1 MFINTLHHQNDMI
14 FEVALRCPMKERMSL
29 VEEARCLK
37 AGAQSAVPLLQG
49 LVMESLRLGRT
60 SRVIWFNC

>member
-1 MFINTLHHQNDMI
+1 MI
-14 FEVALRCPMKERMSL
+14 FQVALQCPMKERMSM

-37 AGAQSAVPLLQG
+37 AGAQSAIPLLQG

>member
-1 MFINTLHHQNDMI
+1 MI
-14 FEVALRCPMKERMSL
+14 FEVALQCPMKERMSM

-37 AGAQSAVPLLQG
+37 AGAQSIPLLQG

>member
-1 MFINTLHHQNDMI
+1 MI
-14 FEVALRCPMKERMSL
+14 FEVALRCPMKERMSM

-37 AGAQSAVPLLQG
+37 AGAQSIPLLQG

>member
-1 MFINTLHHQNDMI
+1 MFINTLHQNDMI
-14 FEVALRCPMKERMSL
+14 FEVALRCPMKERMSM

-37 AGAQSAVPLLQG
+37 AGAQSIPLLQG

>member
-1 MFINTLHHQNDMI
+1 MFINTLHQNDMI
-14 FEVALRCPMKERMSL
+14 FQVALQCPMKERMSM

-37 AGAQSAVPLLQG
+37 AGAQSIPLLQG

>member
-1 MFINTLHHQNDMI
+1 MFINTLHQNDMI
-14 FEVALRCPMKERMSL
+14 FEVALRCPMKERMSM

-37 AGAQSAVPLLQG
+37 AGAQSIPLLQG

-60 SRVIWFNC
+60 SRVFWFNC